1 MSLRLSR
8 EIGEENPNQE
18 KSKQEIRKSIKV
30 KEMNNRA
37 TKDLIKK
44 AYENNF
50 NKWRD
55 YDLLTALIAV
65 IGLALALVD
74 YEFSW
79 TTANDQVTA

>member
-1 MSLRLSR
+1 MK
-8 EIGEENPNQE
+8 EIT
-18 KSKQEIRKSIKV
+18 
-30 KEMNNRA
+30 NRA
-37 TKDLIKK
+37 TKDMIKK

-74 YEFSW
+74 YEYSW
-79 TTANDQVTA
+79 TISNQ